1 VIALAKIGAL
11 EISFIILLLFMLGL
25 SGLIAFA
32 VVVRMVDPRGAKS
45 MSQRLIGLPRSKR
58 DKPKG

>member
-1 VIALAKIGAL
+1 MILLAEIGAL

-32 VVVRMVDPRGAKS
+32 VIVRMIEPKGARA
-45 MSQRLIGLPRSKR
+45 MAERVVGLPKKNDKR
-58 DKPKG
+58 

>member
-1 VIALAKIGAL
+1 MILLAKIGAL

-32 VVVRMVDPRGAKS
+32 VVVRMVEPKGA
-45 MSQRLIGLPRSKR
+45 RAVAERVIGLPPKTGKR
-58 DKPKG
+58 

>member
-1 VIALAKIGAL
+1 MILLAKIGAL

-32 VVVRMVDPRGAKS
+32 VVVRMVEPKGA
-45 MSQRLIGLPRSKR
+45 RAVAERVIGLPPKNGKR
-58 DKPKG
+58 